1 MAIGCPGSVRLLA
14 VCVDE
19 VGPLPTEKPHEKGFS
34 QDNPPGENPSPA
46 HFGLILTDFEEL
58 RLEGK
63 TERAPLWRN
72 PKTPTYVTFGFSSVL
87 TSRVWFRKTPV

>member
-19 VGPLPTEKPHEKGFS
+19 DGPLPTEKPHEKGFS
-34 QDNPPGENPSPA
+34 QDNSPVENPSPA
-46 HFGLILTDFEEL
+46 HFGLILTDFEKL

-63 TERAPLWRN
+63 TGRTPLWRD
-72 PKTPTYVTFGFSSVL
+72 PKTPTYGTVGCSSVL
-87 TSRVWFRKTPV
+87 TSRVGFRKTPV